1 MTMNYTVDQLMLLD
15 KSSKDDCE
23 VLCRYGRA
31 PSEQEAIHH
40 VSLNRG
46 VRYSILLAL
55 SFNGYMAEG
64 SIDGVEL
71 HDFVVNGVASLFCT
85 FYTRNANEHCTFD
98 RLELRVQVPWTNL
111 SESEALKLLF
121 WSDLELSLA
130 PSLLSW
136 SETSSSSL

>member
-1 MTMNYTVDQLMLLD
+1 MTMNYTADQLMLLD
-15 KSSKDDCE
+15 GSSKDDR
-23 VLCRYGRA
+23 VLLRRYGRA

-46 VRYSILLAL
+46 VQYSILPAL

-71 HDFVVNGVASLFCT
+71 HDFVVNGVASLFCA

-98 RLELRVQVPWTNL
+98 RLELVPWTN
-111 SESEALKLLF
+111 
-121 WSDLELSLA
+121 
-130 PSLLSW
+130 
-136 SETSSSSL
+136 